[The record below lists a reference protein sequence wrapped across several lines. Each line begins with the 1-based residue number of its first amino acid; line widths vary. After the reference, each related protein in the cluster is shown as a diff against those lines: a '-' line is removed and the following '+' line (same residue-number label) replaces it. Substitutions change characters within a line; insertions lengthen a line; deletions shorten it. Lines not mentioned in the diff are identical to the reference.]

1 MEATENKT
9 TVLMTAEEQAQFAA
23 FRKEM
28 EKKERMQ
35 RRKENREAYARLVD
49 EQISLA
55 IPELQSLSE
64 EMRTVKQAV
73 TENFRTVLQ
82 MKADVMELNKEGGQH
97 SHTFTN
103 SDATMRITLGSN
115 TIDAYRDTV
124 EDGIAMVKQYISGLA
139 KDEETRALV
148 SMILKLLAKD
158 KSGQLKASRVIQLR
172 QMAEK
177 VEDER
182 FLEGVRIIEE
192 SYQPTETKQFIR
204 AEVKDEET
212 GAWRQIPL
220 SVTDV

>member
-9 TVLMTAEEQAQFAA
+9 TVEMTAEEQAQFAA

-139 KDEETRALV
+139 KDEETSALV

>member
-1 MEATENKT
+1 METTENKT
-9 TVLMTAEEQAQFAA
+9 TVLMTEQEAAEFAA
-23 FRKEM
+23 YKKEQQ
-28 EKKERMQ
+28 KKERMQ
-35 RRKENREAYARLVD
+35 RRKDNREAYARLVD
-49 EQISLA
+49 EQIALA

-64 EMRTVKQAV
+64 EIRAVKQAV

-115 TIDAYRDTV
+115 TVDAYRDTV

-182 FLEGVRIIEE
+182 FLEGVKIIEE
-192 SYQPTETKQFIR
+192 SYQPTETKQYIR
-204 AEVKDEET
+204 AEVRSQET
-212 GAWRQIPL
+212 GAWLQIPL

>member
-9 TVLMTAEEQAQFAA
+9 TVLMTEQEAAAFAA
-23 FRKEM
+23 FKKEQQ
-28 EKKERMQ
+28 KKERMQ
-35 RRKENREAYARLVD
+35 RRKDNREAYARLVD
-49 EQISLA
+49 EQIALA

-64 EMRTVKQAV
+64 EIRAVKQAV

-115 TIDAYRDTV
+115 TVDAYRDTV

-148 SMILKLLAKD
+148 DMIMKLLAKD

-182 FLEGVRIIEE
+182 FLEGVKIIEE

-204 AEVKDEET
+204 AEVRSQET
-212 GAWRQIPL
+212 GAWLQIPL